1 MVRLPIYMD
10 HHATTPVEPR
20 VLAAMLPYFT
30 EVFGN
35 AASKDHEF
43 GYQASQAV
51 EKARAQLARLINARP
66 DEIIFT
72 SGATESDNLALFGV
86 AERYADKGDHIIT
99 CVTEHKAVL
108 DAAKRLTALGKRVTC
123 LPVDQYGCIDLDELR
138 SAITP
143 QTVLISIMAAN

>member
-1 MVRLPIYMD
+1 MTEPPIYMD

-35 AASKDHEF
+35 AASSDHEF

-51 EKARAQLARLINARP
+51 EHARSQLAALINARP

-72 SGATESDNLALFGV
+72 SGATEANNLALFELAIATGSACTSATVAPSHVIMALGLGEARAHSSLRFGLGRANTSRQIATAVAIVARRV
-86 AERYADKGDHIIT
+86 AELR
-99 CVTEHKAVL
+99 
-108 DAAKRLTALGKRVTC
+108 ALWG
-123 LPVDQYGCIDLDELR
+123 G
-138 SAITP
+138 
-143 QTVLISIMAAN
+143 